1 MCLWATVKI
10 NVAQSVIK
18 SPCIHIYINFI
29 YVLSLWTDDLNEPR
43 ALWVLLVI
51 YGIFPH
57 CVD

>member
-43 ALWVLLVI
+43 ALWVL
-51 YGIFPH
+51 
-57 CVD
+57 